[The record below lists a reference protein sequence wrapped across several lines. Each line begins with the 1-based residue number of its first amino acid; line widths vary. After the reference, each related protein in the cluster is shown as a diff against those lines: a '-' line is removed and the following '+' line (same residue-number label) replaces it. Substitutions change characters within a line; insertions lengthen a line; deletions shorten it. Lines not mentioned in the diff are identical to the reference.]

1 MYQLNWGAIRAAQAA
16 RTMHRP
22 DNIGALVTLLIFY
35 KNLHDHFLY
44 GKPKMDGIMNW
55 FGKIQNGKWPGLT
68 GQTINKTND
77 ANGMDANMYRDYMH
91 RVVKIVE
98 KDDTYKRI
106 LGRPPIRKS
115 EDKKG
120 YLEAAEVTY
129 KLTSFILCTK
139 YKFDKR
145 KLNLLQRYVKNDM
158 WALIDGNCKLTEF
171 FWMLHTECRLE
182 FGALDGWMKRYGKIY
197 GEDGMPI

>member
-1 MYQLNWGAIRAAQAA
+1 MDELYAMTAITVSCIISNILRTGCA
-16 RTMHRP
+16 RY
-22 DNIGALVTLLIFY
+22 AEFSLL
-35 KNLHDHFLY
+35 LS
-44 GKPKMDGIMNW
+44 
-55 FGKIQNGKWPGLT
+55 
-68 GQTINKTND
+68 
-77 ANGMDANMYRDYMH
+77 A
-91 RVVKIVE
+91 
-98 KDDTYKRI
+98 
-106 LGRPPIRKS
+106 
-115 EDKKG
+115 KKE

-158 WALIDGNCKLTEF
+158 WALIDGKCKLTEF